1 MSEIQNN
8 CATLRLRNTATAR
21 HCDCATLRLCDC
33 ATVRLCDCATVR
45 LCDGEL
51 PSVEPSQLTKRV
63 LAITHREQVGIATA
77 RNQVIGIGAL
87 RREAL

>member
-8 CATLRLRNTATAR
+8 CATL
-21 HCDCATLRLCDC
+21 
-33 ATVRLCDCATVR
+33 RLCDCATVR

-51 PSVEPSQLTKRV
+51 PSVEPSQLMNRV
-63 LAITHREQVGIATA
+63 SAIAHCEQIGIATA
-77 RNQVIGIGAL
+77 CNQVIGIGAF

>member
-8 CATLRLRNTATAR
+8 CATLRLRDTATAR
-21 HCDCATLRLCDC
+21 HCDCATLRLRD
-33 ATVRLCDCATVR
+33 TATVR

-77 RNQVIGIGAL
+77 RNQVIGIGAF